1 MDIFLV
7 RHCFRPVGLAVRP
20 HPRLLGNNQ
29 SFSPF
34 VGASAVIRKGRRQV
48 LFLPFPFSERR
59 RQALFSPPPF
69 SSAVIRKRR
78 RSRLWRDSVPGREL
92 RRDHNRD
99 ESSVGAAAKR
109 CSRPWWDPLPG
120 RERRRDRD
128 ERGSSWSSKGVAAW
142 RGACWLSTRGCDGI
156 ARGPTGS
163 SSSTWIHCAGERLR

>member
-1 MDIFLV
+1 
-7 RHCFRPVGLAVRP
+7 
-20 HPRLLGNNQ
+20 
-29 SFSPF
+29 
-34 VGASAVIRKGRRQV
+34 
-48 LFLPFPFSERR
+48 
-59 RQALFSPPPF
+59 
-69 SSAVIRKRR
+69 VIRKRR